1 MSESTAPASPA
12 RVAAV
17 AELFERGE
25 FKACCAAAY
34 EQPVVRWL
42 LGEELHPGGERLT
55 RRALELVSASPGD
68 RLLDVA
74 SGTGATAM
82 LAARE
87 RGCDAVGLDYGSA
100 AVAEA
105 WAAAEG
111 HGLSDRVRFVEG
123 DAEALPFADAEF
135 DVVVCECSLC
145 TFPDKPRAAAE
156 VRRVL
161 RPGGRVAIA
170 DVVADHDRLPP
181 DLRTAAAA
189 VACVAEAMPATGY
202 EDLLRR
208 AGLEPLGLE
217 RHDDALLAT
226 VDTVESRLR
235 GARVLG
241 LAANEP
247 FAGMVEQAIQL
258 TSLARDAIEEGALG
272 YVILTGRVREEDP
285 SSTMPATKT

>member
-1 MSESTAPASPA
+1 MSESTTPASPA
-12 RVAAV
+12 GVEAV
-17 AELFERGE
+17 ADLFERGE
-25 FKACCAAAY
+25 LKACCAAAY

-42 LGEELHPGGERLT
+42 LGGELHPGGERLT
-55 RRALELVSASPGD
+55 HRALELVSASPGD

-82 LAARE
+82 FAARE
-87 RGCDAVGLDYGSA
+87 RGCNAVGLDYGSA

-105 WAAAEG
+105 RAAAEG
-111 HGLSDRVRFVEG
+111 HRLSNRVRFVQG

-156 VRRVL
+156 MRRVL

-202 EDLLRR
+202 EDLLRG
-208 AGLEPLGLE
+208 AGLEPLSLE

-226 VDTVESRLR
+226 VDTVESRVR
-235 GARVLG
+235 GARLLG

-247 FAGMVEQAIQL
+247 FAGMVGQAIEL
-258 TSLARDAIEEGALG
+258 TSLARDAIRDDVLG
-272 YVILTGRVREEDP
+272 YAILTARVSAKP
-285 SSTMPATKT
+285 SSKRGW

>member
-156 VRRVL
+156 MRRVL

-170 DVVADHDRLPP
+170 DVVAERERLPSE
-181 DLRTAAAA
+181 LRSAAAA
-189 VACVAEAMPATGY
+189 VACVAEALPARGY
-202 EDLLRR
+202 EDLLRG
-208 AGLEPLGLE
+208 AGLEALAAE
-217 RHDDALLAT
+217 RHDDALLST
-226 VDTVESRLR
+226 LDTVESRLR

-272 YVILTGRVREEDP
+272 YVILTARKVASNP
-285 SSTMPATKT
+285 SAS